1 MTEKDEERPSGDST
15 SDAERSFQIPSELP
29 VLPLRDTVLF
39 PNSFMPLAVAREA
52 SVRLVEEANASGKL
66 IGVFTQREAAVEEPL
81 QEDLYP
87 VGTATHIHKM
97 FKLPDGSLRLIVQGV
112 ERITLDRIVQA
123 RPYLRAVVTV
133 APDQRKDED
142 LVEID
147 ALQRNIKSN
156 FQQVVSL
163 SPLLSDDLQTLAANI
178 TDPGKL
184 ADFIASSLATI
195 GTPVKQEILSTL
207 DVRARMDALNRI
219 LIKELEVLEL
229 GSRIQ
234 SQVQSEVGKNQREYF
249 LREQMKAIQK
259 ELGEGDE
266 QAKEIEELR
275 AKIDAAGMP
284 EAVKKEAVRELDR
297 LSKMPVAAA
306 EYTVSRTYVDWL
318 VALPWNKRTEDSI
331 DLKHTKQVLD
341 ADHSGLEKVKDRVLE
356 YLAVRKLNPD
366 VKGPILC
373 FLGPPGVGK
382 TSLARSIAK
391 SLGRKFVRV
400 SLGGMRDEAEI
411 RGHRR
416 TYIGALPGQVI
427 QGLRRAESK
436 NPVFIL
442 DEIDKLGSDFRGDP
456 ASALLEVLDPEQ
468 NNTFR
473 DHYLDVPFDLSE
485 VLFLTTANVLDPIPA
500 ALRDRMEVLELAGY
514 TEEEKLKIAFEHLI
528 AKQVKNNGL
537 TPEQVEFTEPAIRNV
552 IRGLHARGGRAQP
565 RAGDRRALPE
575 GGAAAARKG
584 TRPGSSSRPRLVVEM
599 LGAPTF
605 LDEEIEN
612 RTKDPGVAV
621 GLAWTPAG
629 GEVLFVEAS
638 RMQGR
643 RLAHAH
649 GPSRRRDEG
658 IRPHR
663 AVVVPRA
670 RRALRRRSLVL
681 QGLGDPPA
689 RPVRRD
695 PEGRPV
701 GRRDDGVGAGV
712 AADRPSRPRR
722 HRDDGR
728 DHAVGPRAAGR
739 RHQGEGP
746 RGAAPRHHRNHHAAA
761 EREERQRGPDGGAPQ
776 GADDPLRQRDQR
788 GGRDRAAAE
797 RAADDD
803 PDAGENGRRARA
815 GGVKVFY
822 SPRYEVSLPGHIW
835 PTVEIQTDRQDSIT
849 RGMPGR
855 RADRGVVGGPRA
867 GPHRPSTSR
876 SSARTR

>member
-1 MTEKDEERPSGDST
+1 MSDQDEPIVIDDGSAGDRPLV
-15 SDAERSFQIPSELP
+15 IPAELP

-52 SVRLVEEANASGKL
+52 SVRLIDEATTSGRM
-66 IGVFTQREAAVEEPL
+66 IGVFTQREASVEEPV
-81 QEDLYP
+81 QEDLYSI
-87 VGTATHIHKM
+87 GTATHVHKM
-97 FKLPDGSLRLIVQGV
+97 FKLPDGSLRLIVQGLA
-112 ERITLDRIVQA
+112 RIRLDRITQT
-123 RPYLRAVVTV
+123 RPYLKAAVTI
-133 APDQRKDED
+133 ADEELRDQDH
-142 LVEID
+142 LEID

-163 SPLLSDDLQTLAANI
+163 SPLLSDDLQALAANI

-195 GTPVKQEILSTL
+195 GTPVKQDVLATL
-207 DVRARMDALNRI
+207 DIRARMDPLNRL

-229 GSRIQ
+229 GSKIQ

-249 LREQMKAIQK
+249 LREQLKAIQK

-275 AKIDAAGMP
+275 AKIEGVGMP
-284 EAVKKEAVRELDR
+284 EPVKKEALRELDR

-306 EYTVSRTYVDWL
+306 EYTVSRTYLDWV
-318 VALPWNKRTEDSI
+318 VALPWSKRTEDSI
-331 DLKHTKQVLD
+331 DLKKTKDVLD
-341 ADHSGLEKVKDRVLE
+341 ADHSGLEKVKDRVIE

-382 TSLARSIAK
+382 TSLAKSIAN

-485 VLFLTTANVLDPIPA
+485 VLFLTTANVMDPIPP

-514 TEEEKLKIAFEHLI
+514 TEEEKLKIATEHLI
-528 AKQVKNNGL
+528 AKQIGNHGL
-537 TPEQVEFTEPAIRNV
+537 TPEHVVFEDQAIRNV
-552 IRGLHARGGRAQP
+552 IRGYTREAGVRNLEREIGALCRKVAR
-565 RAGDRRALPE
+565 RRAE
-575 GGAAAARKG
+575 GDE
-584 TRPGSSSRPRLVVEM
+584 SRVVITPDVVVEM

-629 GEVLFVEAS
+629 GEVLFVEGS
-638 RMQGR
+638 RMHGGGTLTLTGHLGDVMKESAR
-643 RLAHAH
+643 TALSWFRANAPRYSVDPNFYKDAEIHLHVPSGAIPKD
-649 GPSRRRDEG
+649 GPSAG
-658 IRPHR
+658 
-663 AVVVPRA
+663 VTMVT
-670 RRALRRRSLVL
+670 ALASELT
-681 QGLGDPPA
+681 G
-689 RPVRRD
+689 RPVRGD
-695 PEGRPV
+695 LAMTGEITLSGRVLPV
-701 GRRDDGVGAGV
+701 GGIKEKVL
-712 AADRPSRPRR
+712 AARR
-722 HRDDGR
+722 HGLRE
-728 DHAVGPRAAGR
+728 VILPRQNEKNVKEDLTEELRNELTIRYVSHIEEVLKIALT
-739 RHQGEGP
+739 P
-746 RGAAPRHHRNHHAAA
+746 GAAQTHS
-761 EREERQRGPDGGAPQ
+761 G
-776 GADDPLRQRDQR
+776 
-788 GGRDRAAAE
+788 
-797 RAADDD
+797 
-803 PDAGENGRRARA
+803 
-815 GGVKVFY
+815 
-822 SPRYEVSLPGHIW
+822 LPMDE
-835 PTVEIQTDRQDSIT
+835 EIQEAVQ
-849 RGMPGR
+849 
-855 RADRGVVGGPRA
+855 
-867 GPHRPSTSR
+867 
-876 SSARTR
+876 

>member
-1 MTEKDEERPSGDST
+1 MTDQPDTSGEPIVEAEGEFERPLNVP
-15 SDAERSFQIPSELP
+15 AEMP

-52 SVRLVEEANASGKL
+52 SVKLVDEASNGGRL
-66 IGVFTQREAAVEEPL
+66 IGVFTQREASTEEPL

-87 VGTATHIHKM
+87 IGTVTHIHKL
-97 FKLPDGSLRLIVQGV
+97 FKLPDGSLRLIVQGLARV
-112 ERITLDRIVQA
+112 QLDRVVQT
-123 RPYLRAVVTV
+123 RPYLRAAVTV
-133 APDQRKDED
+133 AEDVLRDED
-142 LVEID
+142 HLEID
-147 ALQRNIKSN
+147 ALQRNIKGN

-178 TDPGKL
+178 TDPSKL
-184 ADFIASSLATI
+184 TDFIASSLATI

-229 GSRIQ
+229 GSKIQ

-249 LREQMKAIQK
+249 LREQLKAIQK

-275 AKIDAAGMP
+275 GKIDAAGMP
-284 EAVKKEAVRELDR
+284 DTVRKEAMRELDR

-318 VALPWNKRTEDSI
+318 VALPWSKRTEDSI
-331 DLKHTKQVLD
+331 DLRHTKQVLD

-382 TSLARSIAK
+382 TSLARSIAN
-391 SLGRKFVRV
+391 SIGRKFVRV

-416 TYIGALPGQVI
+416 TYIGALPGQII

-442 DEIDKLGSDFRGDP
+442 DEIDKLGADFRGDP

-468 NNTFR
+468 NNSFR

-485 VLFLTTANVLDPIPA
+485 VLFLTTANVLDTVPP

-528 AKQVKNNGL
+528 AKQVKNHGL
-537 TPEQVEFTEPAIRNV
+537 SPEQVEFTEPAIRQV
-552 IRGLHARGGRAQP
+552 IRGYTREAGVRNLEREIGSLCRKIAR
-565 RAGDRRALPE
+565 RRAE
-575 GGAAAARKG
+575 GDESK
-584 TRPGSSSRPRLVVEM
+584 VVITPDVVVSM

-605 LDEEIEN
+605 LDEEVEN

-638 RMQGR
+638 RMQGTGTLTLTGHLGDVMKESAR
-643 RLAHAH
+643 TALSWFRANAHHYGVDAAFYKDSEIH
-649 GPSRRRDEG
+649 LHVPSGAVPKDGPSAG
-658 IRPHR
+658 
-663 AVVVPRA
+663 VTMVC
-670 RRALRRRSLVL
+670 ALASELT
-681 QGLGDPPA
+681 G
-689 RPVRRD
+689 RPVRGD
-695 PEGRPV
+695 IAMTGEISLSGRVLPV
-701 GRRDDGVGAGV
+701 GGIKEKVLAARRHGITELILPKQNEKNVREDLTEELRRELTLHYVVEISEVLAIALQPRAEQTHTPMPI
-712 AADRPSRPRR
+712 AADQETRKP
-722 HRDDGR
+722 
-728 DHAVGPRAAGR
+728 
-739 RHQGEGP
+739 GEIF
-746 RGAAPRHHRNHHAAA
+746 A
-761 EREERQRGPDGGAPQ
+761 
-776 GADDPLRQRDQR
+776 
-788 GGRDRAAAE
+788 
-797 RAADDD
+797 
-803 PDAGENGRRARA
+803 
-815 GGVKVFY
+815 
-822 SPRYEVSLPGHIW
+822 
-835 PTVEIQTDRQDSIT
+835 
-849 RGMPGR
+849 
-855 RADRGVVGGPRA
+855 
-867 GPHRPSTSR
+867 
-876 SSARTR
+876 